1 MGLCVS
7 VLSVSGLNNV
17 LSNFFFFFFFIFWE
31 YLGTPGAIWFR
42 QGKGALHRGTVG
54 VRCWCA
60 PRDGLS
66 ILLVGGDGKEQEYS
80 NSDNKSDINSN
91 NSNDNNVDNSGM
103 PEAEPGHRS
112 TARVSV
118 LWVEAQPHCSSCCPG
133 GGWGG
138 LSFSTPT
145 S

>member
-1 MGLCVS
+1 MCYQTS
-7 VLSVSGLNNV
+7 
-17 LSNFFFFFFFIFWE
+17 FFFFFIFWE

-138 LSFSTPT
+138 AFIFYPHQLNRFQRVLSGKN
-145 S
+145 